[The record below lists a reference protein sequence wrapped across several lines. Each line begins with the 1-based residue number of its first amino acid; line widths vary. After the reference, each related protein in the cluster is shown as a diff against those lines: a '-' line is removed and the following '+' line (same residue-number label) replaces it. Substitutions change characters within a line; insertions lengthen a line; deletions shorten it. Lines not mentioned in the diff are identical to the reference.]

1 MTFGPWMMGAFRTLA
16 KLRRFRGGALD
27 LFGRTAERRM
37 ERALIV
43 EYETTVGELVA
54 SLRPDNHALAVEI
67 AQVPEHIRGYGHVK
81 ERHVK
86 AAKEKEAALLARFR
100 APRAPAPAGTTGGDR
115 RLNEG
120 PNRAAPARPPA
131 AQPLQPR

>member
-1 MTFGPWMMGAFRTLA
+1 MTFGPWMMAAFRTLA

-37 ERALIV
+37 ERALIRD
-43 EYETTVGELVA
+43 YEAIVDELVA

-67 AQVPEHIRGYGHVK
+67 AQVPEHIRGFGHVK

-100 APRAPAPAGTTGGDR
+100 ALRAPAPVAV
-115 RLNEG
+115 
-120 PNRAAPARPPA
+120 PVQIVA
-131 AQPLQPR
+131 